1 MKKKQETRKI
11 QNPRNKN
18 QGTRYKAK
26 EAKYRS
32 TQLRTPELRTFHMSL
47 AETFLSSYIKRS
59 TYYKELADKTFA
71 QLSEADFHYQ
81 PNEASNSIAIII
93 QHLVGNMLSRF
104 TNFLTEDGEKEWR
117 NRDTEF
123 EEQQLSKEA
132 LLQKWEEG
140 WACYLSTVKNLTTD
154 DLLKTITIRSEELS
168 VVDALNRQLAHYP
181 YHVGQIVYIGR
192 MIKDKEWQSLS
203 IPKGQSQQFNDQ
215 MQQKP

>member
-1 MKKKQETRKI
+1 M
-11 QNPRNKN
+11 
-18 QGTRYKAK
+18 
-26 EAKYRS
+26 
-32 TQLRTPELRTFHMSL
+32 LL
-47 AETFLSSYIKRS
+47 AETFLSSHIKRS
-59 TYYKELADKTFA
+59 SYYKELADKTFA

-132 LLQKWEEG
+132 LLKIWEEG
-140 WACYLSTVKNLTTD
+140 WACYLNAVTDLGAD
-154 DLLKTITIRSEELS
+154 DLLKTITIRTEELS

-192 MIKDKEWQSLS
+192 MIKDTQWQSLS

-215 MQQKP
+215 MQKP